1 MTGKTKFELVS
12 PERLVLSEDVDMVV
26 VPGGE
31 GDFGVLKGHAPVVS
45 TLRFGTIDVHDGG
58 AVKDRIFVAG
68 GFAEVTADG
77 VTVLAEEAARLTE
90 IDKGAVSGEIEAL
103 RAKLAAATSDDERT
117 PLAAKL
123 EVATAK
129 LAAAG

>member
-31 GDFGVLKGHAPVVS
+31 GDFGVLKGHSPVVS
-45 TLRFGTIDVHDGG
+45 TLRFGTIDVHDAG

-77 VTVLAEEAARLTE
+77 VTVLAEEAARLSE

-103 RAKLAAATSDDERT
+103 RAKLAAATSDDERL

-123 EVATAK
+123 EIAAAK
-129 LAAAG
+129 LAAVG

>member
-26 VPGGE
+26 VPGSE
-31 GDFGVLKGHAPVVS
+31 GDFGVLKGHSPLVS
-45 TLRFGTIDVHDGG
+45 TLRFGTIDVHDAG

-77 VTVLAEEAARLTE
+77 VTVLAEEAAHLTE
-90 IDKGAVSGEIEAL
+90 IDEGALSREIEAL
-103 RAKLAAATSDDERT
+103 RAKLVAATTDDERL
-117 PLAAKL
+117 PLASRL
-123 EVATAK
+123 DVATAK
-129 LAAAG
+129 LAAVG